1 MEVNN
6 EIMEIVSFE
15 KRTFEEMAAKLDY
28 FVQRMD
34 DLCRQ
39 HGEKKAERW
48 MDSHAVASV
57 ILQCPAA
64 HFKQVRHLLVSQQLI
79 AIYGRSALA
88 EQLFE
93 RSQKPVEIR
102 VEFTYPLM
110 VFFSDFTTHTVC
122 L

>member
-1 MEVNN
+1 MSLFSCGRRQKERDGF
-6 EIMEIVSFE
+6 SFS
-15 KRTFEEMAAKLDY
+15 RTVRLPIAVHQGTLYVGSPVQNLAAHLNIGQY
-28 FVQRMD
+28 
-34 DLCRQ
+34 
-39 HGEKKAERW
+39 
-48 MDSHAVASV
+48 AVASV

-110 VFFSDFTTHTVC
+110 VY
-122 L
+122 LLAELK

>member
-1 MEVNN
+1 MVRLL
-6 EIMEIVSFE
+6 VPVHQ
-15 KRTFEEMAAKLDY
+15 RTLYVGSPVQDSAAYLDIGQY
-28 FVQRMD
+28 
-34 DLCRQ
+34 
-39 HGEKKAERW
+39 
-48 MDSHAVASV
+48 AVASV

-64 HFKQVRHLLVSQQLI
+64 HFKQVRHLLVSQQFI